1 MRLRFRKVPPA
12 PPVGSGYRVAAAR
25 GRADPNA
32 AGPGRRRAGCGG
44 VAGRAPG
51 PARPPLTWSAQV
63 GPGRGA
69 GLARRRG
76 IRPRP
81 CRRRRRELT
90 WETRRG
96 RGASA
101 ASSPGNAGGPAGRQE
116 AAAAE
121 ELNRTAHASP
131 SHPSRPRRHL
141 HLAPGW
147 RAAPPAG
154 HRFPP
159 PALPTCQVSR
169 LGAGGDPEIRERDR
183 LRDGPPKLPA
193 AGWTR
198 SRERVSVAPLRER
211 EKPAGTRVTPVAD
224 APRQSRGQGSSPS
237 ALPGP
242 KVPLTPGWSS
252 GRRISGGGA
261 AQGSPT
267 WVSRLPAR
275 SRVPSGAKPATGRV
289 VAVPGNFP
297 RQPPDSPRLETAAA
311 PSHLYA
317 FRMVWKAL
325 GGRDAGI
332 RALYFPGALPEP
344 ELRPL
349 SG

>member
-1 MRLRFRKVPPA
+1 MRKPRGPTVVPSASLALDHAKKQGSRVRGGGKCGSDFARFPPA

-101 ASSPGNAGGPAGRQE
+101 AASPGNEGGPAGRQE

-141 HLAPGW
+141 HLAPGR

-159 PALPTCQVSR
+159 PALPTCQVS
-169 LGAGGDPEIRERDR
+169 LFKETF
-183 LRDGPPKLPA
+183 LPA
-193 AGWTR
+193 N
-198 SRERVSVAPLRER
+198 LCY
-211 EKPAGTRVTPVAD
+211 
-224 APRQSRGQGSSPS
+224 
-237 ALPGP
+237 
-242 KVPLTPGWSS
+242 KV
-252 GRRISGGGA
+252 
-261 AQGSPT
+261 
-267 WVSRLPAR
+267 
-275 SRVPSGAKPATGRV
+275 
-289 VAVPGNFP
+289 
-297 RQPPDSPRLETAAA
+297 
-311 PSHLYA
+311 
-317 FRMVWKAL
+317 
-325 GGRDAGI
+325 
-332 RALYFPGALPEP
+332 
-344 ELRPL
+344 
-349 SG
+349 

>member
-1 MRLRFRKVPPA
+1 MQRSC
-12 PPVGSGYRVAAAR
+12 GAR
-25 GRADPNA
+25 AR
-32 AGPGRRRAGCGG
+32 
-44 VAGRAPG
+44 

-96 RGASA
+96 RGALA
-101 ASSPGNAGGPAGRQE
+101 AASPGNAGGPAGRQE
-116 AAAAE
+116 AAAEE

-141 HLAPGW
+141 HLAPGR

-169 LGAGGDPEIRERDR
+169 LGAGGDPAIRERDR

-211 EKPAGTRVTPVAD
+211 ERPAGTRVTPVAD
-224 APRQSRGQGSSPS
+224 APRQPRGQSSSPS

-261 AQGSPT
+261 GQGSPT

-275 SRVPSGAKPATGRV
+275 SRVPSGAKPTTGRI

-297 RQPPDSPRLETAAA
+297 R
-311 PSHLYA
+311 
-317 FRMVWKAL
+317 
-325 GGRDAGI
+325 
-332 RALYFPGALPEP
+332 
-344 ELRPL
+344 
-349 SG
+349 